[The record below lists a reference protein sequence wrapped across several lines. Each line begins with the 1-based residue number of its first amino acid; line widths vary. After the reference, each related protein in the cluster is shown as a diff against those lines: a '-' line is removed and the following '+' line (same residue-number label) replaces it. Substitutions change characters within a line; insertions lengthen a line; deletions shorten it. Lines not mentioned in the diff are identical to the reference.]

1 VQHTLKSLPVRMENT
16 EFTTAVAFELS
27 VKAVDSERMRKELA
41 RVTDGRIEEMLE
53 EESYS
58 PWIEEAEADE

>member
-1 VQHTLKSLPVRMENT
+1 MHTLKSLPVRLENT

-27 VKAVDSERMRKELA
+27 VKAADSEQVRRELT

-58 PWIEEAEADE
+58 PWIEEAQELE